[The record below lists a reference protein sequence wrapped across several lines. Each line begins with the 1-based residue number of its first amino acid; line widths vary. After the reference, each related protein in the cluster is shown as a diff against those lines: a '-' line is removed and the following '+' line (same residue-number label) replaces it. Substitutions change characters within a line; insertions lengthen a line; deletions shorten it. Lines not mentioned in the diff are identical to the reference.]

1 MPTLSLGYLTIP
13 VTIEASIYANE
24 YEIASSSVLSII
36 GFGPTPLPPHLLP
49 TMAKFILT
57 MESTLTMA
65 QKELFGLLYESLHTH
80 SYGIIPLSD
89 RSIGLL
95 LPLRQQEQQEQQPSS
110 FQFIL
115 QISSI
120 PNSYQQKEDINKMI
134 LNENIPSFDPDYL
147 KHLPIQIMELCQNN
161 QQDQLRSVAKEIYKM
176 ATIYG
181 YWDFWLVLEG
191 ICTRFQIN
199 SQQLVQ

>member
-13 VTIEASIYANE
+13 VSIEASIYANQ
-24 YEIASSSVLSII
+24 YEISPSSVLSII
-36 GFGPTPLPPHLLP
+36 GFGPTPLPPHMLP

-65 QKELFGLLYESLHTH
+65 QKELFGLLYESLQTN

-89 RSIGLL
+89 RYIGLL
-95 LPLRQQEQQEQQPSS
+95 LPLKLKQEQQEPSS

-120 PNSYQQKEDINKMI
+120 PNSFQQDNNKMKI
-134 LNENIPSFDPDYL
+134 NENIPSFDPDYL

-161 QQDQLRSVAKEIYKM
+161 KQDQLRSIAKEIYKM

-181 YWDFWLVLEG
+181 YWDLWLVLEG